1 MKMKTKTIRRL
12 ALAMIALSLAA
23 AVFTGCGK
31 SEEGA
36 GTKTEAASG
45 SSTLEQE
52 KSAPGEAEL
61 RYGLAAC
68 DKNDYEAAAKS
79 FRAAAEQGNSDAML
93 LYYDCLVSS
102 KIAKDRADSIEWL
115 EKAAEAGNLTAQA
128 LYGSKFVGGG
138 QEAKGI
144 EYMKRSADS
153 GNILGMHLLG
163 MTAFEKKPGEAGEDA
178 LKSLKTL
185 AGLPFSEQK
194 TVLDYLHRISS
205 DFNLTGALNTN
216 TNKLIVMDQYMLG
229 MYYLEGRA
237 PGGQRD
243 LDEAAKWLKMAKDNG
258 LPDVDPLLRR
268 LERMKQS
275 PDASRTDE
283 ELRKARAE
291 AFLADTQNQIDA
303 SEFDLQF
310 TITDPDGKPLDGV
323 MMKMRLERPIV
334 QLLLSGESESKKPE
348 EKTVDSK
355 FRIHEKG
362 WTSLELTFMKDGY
375 YIETRYYYINFMP
388 NSPDEL
394 GPDGKPKL
402 VMKEDIQVVMYKGV
416 PAAELVGTTRGT
428 MQYDFEKGMRTV
440 ADLSAF
446 DKKTEKPKKT
456 TVSEEDG
463 EEEEEEDEEEY
474 VEKRI
479 RIEMKSVDLKAKPEL
494 TKYIELDFKRDEN
507 GEALFDGMLQDTP
520 CPASFI
526 IRLHSDDPGDGFVAV
541 DQLGSGFVRPEEYDK
556 RYPAAPETGYQK
568 ELVFDF
574 GKKGADGKYQYKSNY
589 LFAFVKCGGHY
600 GKVYIHPPVL
610 DARLKTIQRVRV
622 PFEHLFFNR
631 VDDDR
636 NVSEGIFYVAPK
648 EPAQNRN
655 DLKKTDAKNEAENA
669 PEDKAETAKKMITLL
684 GSALQQYKLDVGIY
698 PSSLQ
703 GLEKNVDKSERWDGP
718 YIRPNVPLDPW
729 GNEYRY
735 SVDGNGKAYRLTSS
749 GLAETGA
756 GERKDP
762 PEPAQEQ
769 QAEPDDP
776 KQPDIFAGLP
786 LWNTAR
792 DGKPE
797 VMLPRLVKD
806 AAKRANVNLQSLGDV
821 KIDSIDAGHSYADLN
836 LDVVDE
842 YGKVV
847 RFIDEIEKETP
858 KLAWR
863 RLELR
868 VNSARERIAAELQ
881 DAASVAATAKAF
893 HMSGQI
899 RVIAYDP
906 AVGPSASPKSF
917 WTDDMP
923 VSPGETDFLTLLYD
937 LSVSLP
943 DDALVTVFRLDNWK
957 CEFVIQTLML
967 YTDLPRYLRFP
978 AWNIGRL
985 QKRILSDDVCTFSVA
1000 LQKNDNPEPRK
1011 DSVTP
1016 DKKIA
1021 TIVALNIF
1029 DPEAVPRK
1037 AAASGMPA
1045 SNDTRTNNAKDPE
1058 AELKE
1063 QLQKAINNQ
1072 NELKELL
1079 KTLSKTPGAT
1089 KEQTDLVR
1097 QRLERN
1103 EQEIRRLREQLK
1115 KLRP

>member
-1 MKMKTKTIRRL
+1 MKHKTAWI
-12 ALAMIALSLAA
+12 IALIAMPLLA
-23 AVFTGCGK
+23 V
-31 SEEGA
+31 
-36 GTKTEAASG
+36 ASVLHAQ
-45 SSTLEQE
+45 TNDREQE
-52 KSAPGEAEL
+52 ALLWASFL
-61 RYGLAAC
+61 
-68 DKNDYEAAAKS
+68 ND
-79 FRAAAEQGNSDAML
+79 L
-93 LYYDCLVSS
+93 
-102 KIAKDRADSIEWL
+102 
-115 EKAAEAGNLTAQA
+115 
-128 LYGSKFVGGG
+128 
-138 QEAKGI
+138 
-144 EYMKRSADS
+144 
-153 GNILGMHLLG
+153 
-163 MTAFEKKPGEAGEDA
+163 
-178 LKSLKTL
+178 
-185 AGLPFSEQK
+185 
-194 TVLDYLHRISS
+194 
-205 DFNLTGALNTN
+205 
-216 TNKLIVMDQYMLG
+216 
-229 MYYLEGRA
+229 
-237 PGGQRD
+237 
-243 LDEAAKWLKMAKDNG
+243 
-258 LPDVDPLLRR
+258 
-268 LERMKQS
+268 QS
-275 PDASRTDE
+275 R
-283 ELRKARAE
+283 
-291 AFLADTQNQIDA
+291 IDA
-303 SEFDLQF
+303 AEFDLLF
-310 TITDPDGKPLDGV
+310 TITDTDGKPLDGV
-323 MMKMRLERPIV
+323 EVEISWSRPIPG
-334 QLLLSGESESKKPE
+334 LILSGRGETKSE
-348 EKTVDSK
+348 EKTVDSQ
-355 FRIHEKG
+355 FRIQEKG
-362 WTSLELTFMKDGY
+362 WTGLELTFMKDGY
-375 YIETRYYYINFMP
+375 YIETRRYHINFMP
-388 NSPDEL
+388 NDSRDL

-416 PAAELVGTTRGT
+416 PAAELVGTTRG
-428 MQYDFEKGMRTV
+428 MLQYDFEKGMRTV

-446 DKKTEKPKKT
+446 DKKTEKTKKT

-479 RIEMKSVDLKAKPEL
+479 RIEMKSVDLKAKPKAS
-494 TKYIELDFKRDEN
+494 KYIELDFRRDDK
-507 GEALFDGMLQDTP
+507 GEVLFDGTLGDTP

-574 GKKGADGKYQYKSNY
+574 GKKGADGRYQYESNY

-610 DARLKTIQRVRV
+610 DARVKTIQRVRV
-622 PFEHLFFNR
+622 PLEQLFFNR
-631 VDDDR
+631 VEGDR
-636 NVSEGIFYVAPK
+636 NVAEGIFYVAPK

-655 DLKKTDAKNEAENA
+655 DVKKTETKNEAENA
-669 PEDKAETAKKMITLL
+669 PDDKVKLAKKQIQLL
-684 GSALQQYKLDVGIY
+684 DDALEVYRLDTGTY
-698 PSSLQ
+698 PSSLRC
-703 GLEKNVDKSERWDGP
+703 LEKNFDNDSRWDGP
-718 YIRPNVPLDPW
+718 YIKPNVPLDPW
-729 GNEYRY
+729 GNAYQY
-735 SVDGNGKAYRLTSS
+735 SFDAEKGTYRLSSS

-786 LWNTAR
+786 LWNTEQ

-797 VMLPRLVKD
+797 IKLPELVGD
-806 AAKRANVNLQSLGDV
+806 AAKRAEADLRPLNEVQFTP
-821 KIDSIDAGHSYADLN
+821 IDAEHSYADLD

-847 RFIDEIEKETP
+847 RFIAEIEKKTP
-858 KLAWR
+858 RLAWR
-863 RLELR
+863 RFEIR
-868 VNSARERIAAELQ
+868 VEPAGDRNLAGDKQ
-881 DAASVAATAKAF
+881 KTAASVAATAKAF
-893 HMSGQI
+893 RMSGQI

-1011 DSVTP
+1011 ETVSP
-1016 DKKIA
+1016 ENKIK
-1021 TIVALNIF
+1021 TIVARNIF

-1045 SNDTRTNNAKDPE
+1045 SNGTRANNAKDPE
-1058 AELKE
+1058 TELKE
-1063 QLQKAINNQ
+1063 QLKKAINNQ

-1079 KTLSKTPGAT
+1079 KTLSNTPGAT
-1089 KEQTDLVR
+1089 KEQTDMVE
-1097 QRLERN
+1097 QRLKRN

>member
-1 MKMKTKTIRRL
+1 MTTKTIRRL
-12 ALAMIALSLAA
+12 ALVMIALSLAA

-61 RYGLAAC
+61 RNGLAAC
-68 DKNDYEAAAKS
+68 DKNDYEAAAKF

-138 QEAKGI
+138 QEAKGL

-229 MYYLEGRA
+229 VYYLEGRA
-237 PGGQRD
+237 PGGRRD

-268 LERMKQS
+268 VERMKQS
-275 PDASRTDE
+275 PDAGRTDE
-283 ELRKARAE
+283 ELQKARAE

-310 TITDPDGKPLDGV
+310 TITDDDGKPLDGV

-334 QLLLSGESESKKPE
+334 QLLLSGESESKVMEK
-348 EKTVDSK
+348 KTVDSK

-375 YIETRYYYINFMP
+375 YIETRRYHINFMP
-388 NSPDEL
+388 NDSRDL
-394 GPDGKPKL
+394 GPDGKSKL
-402 VMKEDIQVVMYKGV
+402 VMKEDVQVVMYKGV
-416 PAAELVGTTRGT
+416 PAAELVGTTRG
-428 MQYDFEKGMRTV
+428 MLQYDFEKGMRTV

-479 RIEMKSVDLKAKPEL
+479 RIEMKSVDLKAKPKAS
-494 TKYIELDFKRDEN
+494 KYIELDFRRDEN

-574 GKKGADGKYQYKSNY
+574 GKKGTDGKYQYKSNY

-622 PFEHLFFNR
+622 PLEQLFFNR
-631 VDDDR
+631 VEDDR

-655 DLKKTDAKNEAENA
+655 DLKKSETKNEAKNV
-669 PEDKAETAKKMITLL
+669 PEDKAELAKKQIQLL
-684 GSALQQYKLDVGIY
+684 DDALEVYRLDTGTY
-698 PSSLQ
+698 PSSLRC
-703 GLEKNVDKSERWDGP
+703 LEKNFDNDPRWDGP

-729 GNEYRY
+729 GNAYQY
-735 SVDGNGKAYRLTSS
+735 SFDAEKGTYRLTSS
-749 GLAETGA
+749 GLTE
-756 GERKDP
+756 
-762 PEPAQEQ
+762 
-769 QAEPDDP
+769 
-776 KQPDIFAGLP
+776 
-786 LWNTAR
+786 
-792 DGKPE
+792 
-797 VMLPRLVKD
+797 
-806 AAKRANVNLQSLGDV
+806 
-821 KIDSIDAGHSYADLN
+821 
-836 LDVVDE
+836 
-842 YGKVV
+842 
-847 RFIDEIEKETP
+847 
-858 KLAWR
+858 
-863 RLELR
+863 
-868 VNSARERIAAELQ
+868 
-881 DAASVAATAKAF
+881 
-893 HMSGQI
+893 
-899 RVIAYDP
+899 
-906 AVGPSASPKSF
+906 
-917 WTDDMP
+917 
-923 VSPGETDFLTLLYD
+923 
-937 LSVSLP
+937 
-943 DDALVTVFRLDNWK
+943 
-957 CEFVIQTLML
+957 
-967 YTDLPRYLRFP
+967 
-978 AWNIGRL
+978 
-985 QKRILSDDVCTFSVA
+985 
-1000 LQKNDNPEPRK
+1000 
-1011 DSVTP
+1011 
-1016 DKKIA
+1016 
-1021 TIVALNIF
+1021 
-1029 DPEAVPRK
+1029 
-1037 AAASGMPA
+1037 
-1045 SNDTRTNNAKDPE
+1045 
-1058 AELKE
+1058 
-1063 QLQKAINNQ
+1063 
-1072 NELKELL
+1072 
-1079 KTLSKTPGAT
+1079 
-1089 KEQTDLVR
+1089 
-1097 QRLERN
+1097 
-1103 EQEIRRLREQLK
+1103 
-1115 KLRP
+1115 

>member
-12 ALAMIALSLAA
+12 ALVMIALSLAA

-61 RYGLAAC
+61 RNGLAAC
-68 DKNDYEAAAKS
+68 DKNDYEAAAKF

-229 MYYLEGRA
+229 VYYLEGRA
-237 PGGQRD
+237 PGGRRD

-268 LERMKQS
+268 VERMKQS
-275 PDASRTDE
+275 PDAGRTDE
-283 ELRKARAE
+283 ELQKARAE

-310 TITDPDGKPLDGV
+310 TVTDTDGKPLDGV

-334 QLLLSGESESKKPE
+334 QLLLSGESESKVMEK
-348 EKTVDSK
+348 KTVDSK

-362 WTSLELTFMKDGY
+362 WPSLELTFMKDGY
-375 YIETRYYYINFMP
+375 YIETRRYHINFMP
-388 NSPDEL
+388 NDSRDL

-428 MQYDFEKGMRTV
+428 LQYDFEKGMRTV

-463 EEEEEEDEEEY
+463 EEEEEEDEEDY

-479 RIEMKSVDLKAKPEL
+479 RIEMKSVDLKAKPKAS
-494 TKYIELDFKRDEN
+494 KYIELDFRRDEN
-507 GEALFDGMLQDTP
+507 GEALFDGMLWDTL

-574 GKKGADGKYQYKSNY
+574 GKKGADGKYQYESNY

-622 PFEHLFFNR
+622 PLEQLFFNR
-631 VDDDR
+631 VEDDR

-655 DLKKTDAKNEAENA
+655 DLKKSETKNEAENA
-669 PEDKAETAKKMITLL
+669 PEDKAELAKKQIQLL
-684 GSALQQYKLDVGIY
+684 GDALQQYKLDVGTY
-698 PSSLQ
+698 PSDLQ
-703 GLEKNVDKSERWDGP
+703 GLMRNVDESERWDGP

-729 GNEYRY
+729 GNAYQY
-735 SVDGNGKAYRLTSS
+735 SFDAEKGTYRLSSS
-749 GLAETGA
+749 GLTE
-756 GERKDP
+756 
-762 PEPAQEQ
+762 
-769 QAEPDDP
+769 
-776 KQPDIFAGLP
+776 
-786 LWNTAR
+786 
-792 DGKPE
+792 
-797 VMLPRLVKD
+797 
-806 AAKRANVNLQSLGDV
+806 
-821 KIDSIDAGHSYADLN
+821 
-836 LDVVDE
+836 
-842 YGKVV
+842 
-847 RFIDEIEKETP
+847 
-858 KLAWR
+858 
-863 RLELR
+863 
-868 VNSARERIAAELQ
+868 
-881 DAASVAATAKAF
+881 
-893 HMSGQI
+893 
-899 RVIAYDP
+899 
-906 AVGPSASPKSF
+906 
-917 WTDDMP
+917 
-923 VSPGETDFLTLLYD
+923 
-937 LSVSLP
+937 
-943 DDALVTVFRLDNWK
+943 
-957 CEFVIQTLML
+957 
-967 YTDLPRYLRFP
+967 
-978 AWNIGRL
+978 
-985 QKRILSDDVCTFSVA
+985 
-1000 LQKNDNPEPRK
+1000 
-1011 DSVTP
+1011 
-1016 DKKIA
+1016 
-1021 TIVALNIF
+1021 
-1029 DPEAVPRK
+1029 
-1037 AAASGMPA
+1037 
-1045 SNDTRTNNAKDPE
+1045 
-1058 AELKE
+1058 
-1063 QLQKAINNQ
+1063 
-1072 NELKELL
+1072 
-1079 KTLSKTPGAT
+1079 
-1089 KEQTDLVR
+1089 
-1097 QRLERN
+1097 
-1103 EQEIRRLREQLK
+1103 
-1115 KLRP
+1115 